1 MSLPDDFGP
10 QPMELDSPDRI
21 VVIAAAV
28 AEVLTC
34 AELHALLELH
44 MQPCEVDLVED
55 ALALRYE
62 SFVFSLPERM
72 RPSQTLAP
80 DQVVGFARPDVAY
93 RQTNKRPLPA
103 GW

>member
-1 MSLPDDFGP
+1 MSVPHDFGP
-10 QPMELDSPDRI
+10 QPMELDSSARN
-21 VVIAAAV
+21 VLAAAAL

-34 AELHALLELH
+34 SELQTLLELH
-44 MQPCEVDLVED
+44 IQPCEVDLVED

-62 SFVFSLPERM
+62 SFVLSLPERM

-80 DQVVGFARPDVAY
+80 GQVVGFTRPDVAY